1 MRTLLLT
8 VACVASCPRAL
19 ASQGM
24 PAHEPLNPTSA
35 SRSGVYAQPYVA
47 FSPEAWRA
55 SITLAYGSAIESD
68 SVKPAAYLLDAELLR
83 VELGVLH
90 DFSPRAFGRFDAAFT
105 GAYGGFG
112 DGLIIAYHKLI
123 HVRQRAREVRPR
135 NTFGYEFTLPDGT
148 SVQREAYAAALGDVR
163 ATLGVRHSA
172 AFQSVLSLTLPTATS
187 PAGYGRG
194 TVSLSTVQ
202 TALLRLS
209 PGYTFEGTLGF
220 GVTPRHGALA
230 SYQRTTF
237 AAASTG
243 LRIRVWGSQ
252 SIYGYLFYHTPYYH
266 GTALR
271 TLDRR
276 ELTVDFG
283 WISQRR
289 NGREWYIGFGEDPSP
304 RDAGIDFIVKAGMTW

>member
-1 MRTLLLT
+1 MKTLLLT
-8 VACVASCPRAL
+8 AACATAL
-19 ASQGM
+19 ARSLAGQGL

-35 SRSGVYAQPYVA
+35 SRSGVYAQPYVV
-47 FSPEAWRA
+47 FSPRRWRTSVA
-55 SITLAYGSAIESD
+55 VDYGDAIESD

-90 DFSPRAFGRFDAAFT
+90 DFSPRVFGRFDAALT
-105 GAYGGFG
+105 GAYGGFA
-112 DGLIIAYHKLI
+112 DRAFIAYHKLI
-123 HVRQRAREVRPR
+123 HVRQRVREARPG
-135 NTFGYEFTLPDGT
+135 NTFGYGFTLPDGT
-148 SVQREAYAAALGDVR
+148 SVQRESYDAALGDVR
-163 ATLGVRHSA
+163 ATFGVRHSA
-172 AFQSVLSLTLPTATS
+172 AFQSVVSLTLPTATS

-202 TALLRLS
+202 TALVPLS
-209 PGYTFEGTLGF
+209 SRYTFEGTIGL

-230 SYQRTTF
+230 SYQHTTF

-266 GTALR
+266 GTTLR

-276 ELTVDFG
+276 EFTGDFG
-283 WISQRR
+283 WISQGR
-289 NGREWYIGFGEDPSP
+289 NGREWHIGFGEDPSP
-304 RDAGIDFIVKAGMTW
+304 RDAGIDFILKAGMTW